1 MSILKIQKNTK
12 EQTLEQGA
20 PMQHQPGVKHT
31 TKYKIHQK
39 IHCAYTKYKRTQNQ
53 RTLHIY
59 EQEAPRAITG
69 NTKQTKIPF
78 DMIHKLNTCHTHLP
92 CRVWGAKKLF

>member
-20 PMQHQPGVKHT
+20 GVKHT
-31 TKYKIHQK
+31 TIYIIHQK

-59 EQEAPRAITG
+59 EQEAPRAITS

-78 DMIHKLNTCHTHLP
+78 DMKHKLNICHTHLP
-92 CRVWGAKKLF
+92 YRDVGCKKFVLMS